1 MRKLT
6 LMLPV
11 MLIMSINDVLVAQEF
26 SDKYIFVGS
35 TFKAENILSAEQME
49 EKYKGLKAGDTISIS
64 FQAEVYSVCKKKGC
78 WMELSLDN
86 SEPVM
91 VKFRDYAFFVPKDID
106 GKEVI
111 VNGKAYIEIMSV
123 EEQQHFAQD
132 AGAKQEE
139 IEATVKPKNTFSFIA
154 DGVKIKK

>member
-1 MRKLT
+1 
-6 LMLPV
+6 

-86 SEPVM
+86 SEPVL

-111 VNGKAYIEIMSV
+111 VNGKAYIEEMSV
-123 EEQQHFAQD
+123 EEQQHYAQD

-139 IEATVKPKNTFSFIA
+139 KEAIVKPKNTFSFIA

>member
-1 MRKLT
+1 
-6 LMLPV
+6 

-111 VNGKAYIEIMSV
+111 VNGKAYIEEMSV
-123 EEQQHFAQD
+123 EEQQHYAQD

-139 IEATVKPKNTFSFIA
+139 KEAIVKPKNTFSFIA